1 MEVPALAF
9 ASTLNACEHH
19 DTTRQNFSKE
29 NYFAS
34 YVRASRIDKP
44 KVVMHTS
51 RKPQPRPFPCL
62 LPSISRSR
70 AMVAD
75 VAHLFICAGIFP
87 TAFYSQGFAH
97 AISLTQISA
106 STAPWPSRLRS
117 RGRAPAHGCEATP
130 AGGGLTRRLQRP
142 RGRTPRHWP
151 ATAC

>member
-34 YVRASRIDKP
+34 YVRASRINKP

-51 RKPQPRPFPCL
+51 PKPQPRTFRCL

-75 VAHLFICAGIFP
+75 VA
-87 TAFYSQGFAH
+87 
-97 AISLTQISA
+97 
-106 STAPWPSRLRS
+106 LRS
-117 RGRAPAHGCEATP
+117 TFARLKGLRLDGAEPVRIGGWAFRGLLNLPVIWDAA
-130 AGGGLTRRLQRP
+130 
-142 RGRTPRHWP
+142 
-151 ATAC
+151 